1 MPRVC
6 PFNAKE
12 SSKRETEESKNIKKQ
27 NISRRENMVISVIML
42 NMNALKSSQ
51 KAEIVRVN

>member
-12 SSKRETEESKNIKKQ
+12 SSKGETEESKNIKKQ

>member
-1 MPRVC
+1 MQKKVV
-6 PFNAKE
+6 KE
-12 SSKRETEESKNIKKQ
+12 KQRIKKHKK
-27 NISRRENMVISVIML
+27 L